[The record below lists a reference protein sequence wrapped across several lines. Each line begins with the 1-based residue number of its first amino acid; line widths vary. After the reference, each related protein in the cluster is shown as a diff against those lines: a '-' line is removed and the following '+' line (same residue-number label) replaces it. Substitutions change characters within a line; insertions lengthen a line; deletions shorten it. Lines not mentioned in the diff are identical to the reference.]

1 MIWFIYIIP
10 CLLMVFVG
18 WLFSWLFV
26 FFAKMQDGPANN
38 NNGSAIAPR
47 LPTWLRWFQ
56 TPDNSLYGDT
66 GWKLEHCPDYWGCY
80 LGMVMWIM
88 RNPANYFRLNVLG
101 AKVKYGD
108 PVKVWGDPLTAD
120 DEKMFHSG
128 WVFIRVGRYWCL
140 YTVIPWMPGRYMDIE
155 FGWALREYIGKSM
168 SPENKNHI
176 FSFSPRLFAKMPEVK
191 S

>member
-1 MIWFIYIIP
+1 MIWFLYVIP

-66 GWKLEHCPDYWGCY
+66 GWKLEHCSDYWGCY

-101 AKVKYGD
+101 AKVKAFDPIEVYGD
-108 PVKVWGDPLTAD
+108 KKTSD
-120 DEKMFHSG
+120 DEKNFHPG
-128 WVFIRVGRYWCL
+128 WVFIRVGKYWCL
-140 YTVIPWMPGRYMDIE
+140 YAVIPWSKKRYADIE
-155 FGWALREYIGKSM
+155 FGWALRDYVNEVCPFKD
-168 SPENKNHI
+168 NTHI
-176 FSFSPRLFAKMPEVK
+176 FSLSPRLFAKMPEVK